1 MKRKRVLYLTHYA
14 ELYGANRSL
23 LDLIM
28 TLRDQG
34 YIEPVVVLAADGP
47 FRSILQKHDI
57 AQVVIPFQT
66 WMHKRVFSGGPH
78 HRLLQRM
85 RFRRAA
91 RERDRSAKQAAEAIE
106 AFARKRR
113 IELVHTNSSVIGI
126 GGGVARALGV
136 PHVWHIRELPFLH
149 YGFSVDG
156 GMRRYAQELRQ
167 AQGIIALSQAV
178 VSDMRTLLPSETPVH
193 VIPNGICSENALP
206 VQRVGATTAGF
217 NFLLAALFHPA
228 KGQELAVRAFAKVHG
243 EEKNTTL
250 HLVGGGRDDAVRK
263 LVNELG
269 LQQAVIFHGFV
280 DDISGL
286 LVSADGVLQCS
297 KHEALGRIVLEAMA
311 AGIPVIGHASGATP
325 ELVEH
330 GVTGLLFTSQD
341 ELATHMLTLVRDRER
356 GIAMGEAAR
365 ARIPAEFTL
374 EVMADRTWKVYQGL
388 MHVEK

>member
-1 MKRKRVLYLTHYA
+1 MTMKRVLYLTHYA

-23 LDLIM
+23 LDLII
-28 TLRDQG
+28 TLREQG
-34 YIEPVVVLAADGP
+34 RIEPLVVLAADGP

-57 AQVVIPFQT
+57 AHVVIPFQT

-91 RERDRSAKQAAEAIE
+91 RERDRSARQASVAIE
-106 AFARKRR
+106 TFARKRQV
-113 IELVHTNSSVIGI
+113 ELVHTNSSVIGI
-126 GGGVARALGV
+126 GGVVARALGV

-156 GMRRYAQELRQ
+156 GVRRYAQELRQ

-178 VSDMRTLLPSETPVH
+178 VSDMRTLLPLDIPVH

-206 VQRVGATTAGF
+206 AQRVGAVNAGF
-217 NFLLAALFHPA
+217 DFLLAALFHPS

-250 HLVGGGRDDAVRK
+250 HLVGGGRSDAVRK
-263 LVNELG
+263 LVDELG
-269 LQQAVIFHGFV
+269 LQKAVVFHGFV
-280 DDISGL
+280 DDISEL
-286 LVSADGVLQCS
+286 LGNADCVLQCS

-330 GVTGLLFTSQD
+330 GVTGLLFTTQD
-341 ELATHMLTLVRDRER
+341 ELATHMLTMVYDRER
-356 GIAMGEAAR
+356 GMAMGENAR
-365 ARIPAEFTL
+365 ARIPTEFTL
-374 EVMADRTWKVYQGL
+374 EVMAARTWKVYQEVLLQGQ
-388 MHVEK
+388 